1 MSEMYNPLTS
11 DQSEHRSILK
21 AHKKKFKKIV
31 NKLNDTAF
39 IGFSLVWGRP
49 VNLQELSHNC
59 SDLHELAS
67 LCLDEQEMENLK
79 KELSWN
85 PDSTPVETTYMK
97 YLHHSSSRLFYD
109 DPYLHKPVV
118 ADGSSLYIEGRE
130 VAHMFPVPHLVWEVL
145 TEDWD
150 VNKIHRLDSSLFN
163 GSFKVVRDYFDEHP
177 DVLSVKDK
185 KYEPTKISTVMD
197 KYAVGPVEF
206 YVVPNGF

>member
-1 MSEMYNPLTS
+1 MSIPDYKNLLE
-11 DQSEHRSILK
+11 E
-21 AHKKKFKKIV
+21 HKKKFKKIV
-31 NKLNDTAF
+31 NKLNDIAF

-49 VNLQELSHNC
+49 VNLQEMSKNS

-67 LCLDEQEMENLK
+67 LCLDEQEMEALK

-97 YLHHSSSRLFYD
+97 YLSSRLFYD

-118 ADGSSLYIEGRE
+118 ADGSSLYIEGCE
-130 VAHMFPVPHLVWEVL
+130 VAHMFPVPHFVWEIL

-163 GSFKVVRDYFDEHP
+163 GSFKVVRDYFTEHP
-177 DVLSVKDK
+177 DVLPVKDK

>member
-1 MSEMYNPLTS
+1 
-11 DQSEHRSILK
+11 
-21 AHKKKFKKIV
+21 
-31 NKLNDTAF
+31 
-39 IGFSLVWGRP
+39 
-49 VNLQELSHNC
+49 
-59 SDLHELAS
+59 
-67 LCLDEQEMENLK
+67 MEALK

-85 PDSTPVETTYMK
+85 PDSTPVETTCMN
-97 YLHHSSSRLFYD
+97 YLSSRLFYD

-118 ADGSSLYIEGRE
+118 ADGSSLYIEGHK
-130 VAHMFPVPHLVWEVL
+130 VADMFPVPHFVWEIL

-177 DVLSVKDK
+177 DVLSVKYK